1 MDLKQFEQQILK
13 TGFALEHDVSTALKE
28 KGWSVISNKFYVD
41 DNEETV
47 REIDLIAYKASQI
60 QHFSVYTALIIS
72 CKKNDDNVWALLC
85 RSLNRSDPNRI
96 WHPVHAW
103 SNDRSLQ
110 YHLAKEGF
118 GSNYHGRIEKGTLN
132 ALEDPELD
140 IFAFQEMKRQSGA
153 PQNDKAIFGSI
164 TSLMKAQAYELRAL
178 PTRKTKPCIYHFS
191 LVSVV
196 DAEMIRLMFKGD
208 APSAS
213 EVESE
218 QYLASYIIDKKQKV
232 SRIRFIRASAFKRAI
247 AEYDEL
253 HMFNCKVFS
262 DYCNEFYNGVLE
274 DWDRTKIFIEDF
286 RKAVWL
292 RLQWHIYAKFN
303 KEFKRDQIGLSW
315 KADRGYVA
323 VTLPLEKY
331 HLDFLND
338 DEKAKAVVAEALS
351 TLYRYKGLFEF
362 AEDDDIPF

>member
-1 MDLKQFEQQILK
+1 M
-13 TGFALEHDVSTALKE
+13 
-28 KGWSVISNKFYVD
+28 
-41 DNEETV
+41 
-47 REIDLIAYKASQI
+47 
-60 QHFSVYTALIIS
+60 
-72 CKKNDDNVWALLC
+72 
-85 RSLNRSDPNRI
+85 
-96 WHPVHAW
+96 
-103 SNDRSLQ
+103 
-110 YHLAKEGF
+110 
-118 GSNYHGRIEKGTLN
+118 
-132 ALEDPELD
+132 
-140 IFAFQEMKRQSGA
+140 
-153 PQNDKAIFGSI
+153 
-164 TSLMKAQAYELRAL
+164 
-178 PTRKTKPCIYHFS
+178 
-191 LVSVV
+191 VSVV

-247 AEYDEL
+247 AEYNEL

-262 DYCNEFYNGVLE
+262 DYCNEFYDGVLG
-274 DWDRTKIFIEDF
+274 DRDRTKIFIDDF
-286 RKAVWL
+286 RKAVWW
-292 RLQWHIYAKFN
+292 RLQWHIYAKFNKELN

-338 DEKAKAVVAEALS
+338 NEKSKAVVAEALS
-351 TLYRYKGLFEF
+351 TLYRYKGPFEF